1 MVEFVVTAEQAKLLS
16 ESNGSVEIVDAQ
28 GNRLGFF
35 VRQVSELG
43 MQEEL
48 EDCRDLLKLRQE
60 KASASTE
67 PTKSLDQVASA
78 R

>member
-1 MVEFVVTAEQAKLLS
+1 
-16 ESNGSVEIVDAQ
+16 
-28 GNRLGFF
+28 
-35 VRQVSELG
+35 